1 MSALFRSPLA
11 FAPAPSGRTL
21 DALLQY
27 ADVTEDL
34 GGGRLCLRLS
44 PRRARSAEVR
54 AAFGADAKRAAELAV
69 IYDERQAEVVEIGR
83 DEEPLDEAHSWNEDF
98 EREFDRA
105 LMFWTTEAH
114 ARNRRSPKAQG
125 AWR

>member
-1 MSALFRSPLA
+1 MSALFRTPLT
-11 FAPAPSGRTL
+11 FSPAPSGRTL

-44 PRRARSAEVR
+44 PRRARSAEVK
-54 AAFGADAKRAAELAV
+54 AAFGADAKRAAKLAV
-69 IYDERQAEVVEIGR
+69 IYDEREAEVVEIGR
-83 DEEPLDEAHSWNEDF
+83 DEEPLEDDF
-98 EREFDRA
+98 EESFDRA
-105 LMFWTTEAH
+105 LMFWNTEAH

>member
-1 MSALFRSPLA
+1 MSALFRTPLA

-27 ADVTEDL
+27 ADVQEDL

-54 AAFGADAKRAAELAV
+54 AAFGADAKRAAALAV
-69 IYDERQAEVVEIGR
+69 IYDEREAEVVEIGR
-83 DEEPLDEAHSWNEDF
+83 DEPPMGVEGDWDEHF

-105 LMFWTTEAH
+105 LRFWNSEAH
-114 ARNRRSPKAQG
+114 ARNRKSPKRYG
-125 AWR
+125 AWG

>member
-1 MSALFRSPLA
+1 MSALFRTPLA

-27 ADVTEDL
+27 ADLVEDL

-44 PRRARSAEVR
+44 PRRARSAEVK

-69 IYDERQAEVVEIGR
+69 IYDDREAEVVEIGR
-83 DEEPLDEAHSWNEDF
+83 DEDPLSVAEDAHFEAA
-98 EREFDRA
+98 FDSA
-105 LMFWTTEAH
+105 LMFWNTEAH
-114 ARNRRSPKAQG
+114 ARNRRTPKRYG
-125 AWR
+125 AWK

>member
-1 MSALFRSPLA
+1 MSALFRTPLA

-27 ADVTEDL
+27 ADLVEDL

-44 PRRARSAEVR
+44 PRRARSAEVK

-69 IYDERQAEVVEIGR
+69 IYDDREAEVVEIGR
-83 DEEPLDEAHSWNEDF
+83 DEEPLEEEHFEAA
-98 EREFDRA
+98 FDSA
-105 LMFWTTEAH
+105 LMFWNTEAH
-114 ARNRRSPKAQG
+114 ARNRRNPKRYG